1 MTRRNANLLLL
12 LAGAV
17 WGMGFIAQ
25 TTAMDDIAPYT
36 FVGARFIIASLV
48 LIPFAMWETKRAEL
62 ALPRIAYLQF
72 VMIGFVLFL
81 AMGLQQVG
89 LLTTT
94 VTNSG
99 VLTGLYVIFVPIL
112 ALLLYRTIPH
122 FIVWPSVILTFTGIY
137 MLSGGALTSLS
148 YGDVLTIACAA
159 CNALQMVFIARYAIK
174 YNRPMTFS
182 FLQFLSIAVFGTL
195 VAITTEQISIAPLM
209 NALPEILYAGILS
222 SALAFTIQAV
232 AQRYTTAPQ
241 AAIFMSTEVLF
252 AALFGAIF
260 LGERIA
266 FIGYMGGLLIFIA
279 MILTETVPFMNFKSS
294 KKLSRS

>member
-1 MTRRNANLLLL
+1 MTRRSANLLLL

-36 FVGARFIIASLV
+36 FVGARFVIASLV
-48 LIPFAMWETKRAEL
+48 LIPFAVWETKRSEI
-62 ALPRIAYLQF
+62 ALPRIAYFQF

-112 ALLLYRTIPH
+112 ALLLYRMIPH
-122 FIVWPSVILTFTGIY
+122 FIVWPSVILTFAGIY
-137 MLSGGALTSLS
+137 LLSGGALTSLT
-148 YGDVLTIACAA
+148 YGDILTISCAA

-182 FLQFLSIAVFGTL
+182 FLQFLSIAVFGCL
-195 VAITTEQISIAPLM
+195 VAGATEQISFAPLM
-209 NALPEILYAGILS
+209 NALPEILYAGVFS

-266 FIGYMGGLLIFIA
+266 FIGYLGGLLIFIA
-279 MILTETVPFMNFKSS
+279 MILTETVPFMKFKSS
-294 KKLSRS
+294 RKLSRS

>member
-1 MTRRNANLLLL
+1 MTRRSANLLLL

-36 FVGARFIIASLV
+36 FVGARFVIASLV
-48 LIPFAMWETKRAEL
+48 LIPFAVWETKRSEI
-62 ALPRIAYLQF
+62 ALPRIAYFQF
-72 VMIGFVLFL
+72 IMIGFVLFL

-112 ALLLYRTIPH
+112 ALLLYRMIPH
-122 FIVWPSVILTFTGIY
+122 FIVWPSVILTFAGIY
-137 MLSGGALTSLS
+137 LLSGGALTSLT
-148 YGDVLTIACAA
+148 YGDVLTIGCAA

-182 FLQFLSIAVFGTL
+182 FLQFLSIAVFGCL
-195 VAITTEQISIAPLM
+195 VAVATEQISFAPLM
-209 NALPEILYAGILS
+209 NALPEILYAGVFS

-266 FIGYMGGLLIFIA
+266 VIGYLGGLLIFIA
-279 MILTETVPFMNFKSS
+279 MILTETVPFMKFKSPR
-294 KKLSRS
+294 KLSRS